1 MPRPSV
7 RRAVLRSVGAGGL
20 LLALAVAAAPIAAAG
35 YADNGGSGSGWLRL
49 RTTGYLF
56 QSVDE
61 YGVTLDRFGGYQQFD
76 AGVAGLGGG
85 RVGLRISGRF
95 ADDLALKERVTDRSR
110 LYVGHLEL
118 RPVPKLTARFGRQFV
133 QEGPTGLTLDGL
145 WFSARPWPLGEVR
158 LWGGARAPL
167 GRTFKSG
174 NLDESAAWGARILAT
189 CPRRLYRVGAS
200 FAYRERDGKVAARP
214 LGLEA
219 QLIRLPS
226 VPGLR
231 ATGRVAYD
239 LERETWDRAEAL
251 AQWRMGAG
259 LPVLAAQIVDRRP
272 AIDAGSYF
280 TRFLEDEE
288 RIRVGRASVRYDHR
302 NGFGVEAEWVGSFVE
317 ERTATRL
324 GGALVFPMG
333 RLGYSARL
341 GDAGEESRWFGDLA
355 LPVLPWLRFEA
366 GATLLTY
373 ALLEDAPAS
382 DERDLT
388 SAYGRAYLR
397 PCEGVGVVLEV
408 QDLVNPDVDH
418 DVRFLAG
425 LDLTAGF
432 GMSSFG
438 LQPGCCTNPTGGRPR

>member
-7 RRAVLRSVGAGGL
+7 RWRVLRIAGSGAL
-20 LLALAVAAAPIAAAG
+20 LLALAAFATPVAAAG
-35 YADNGGSGSGWLRL
+35 CDADGCTGTGWLRL

-76 AGVAGLGGG
+76 AGLAGLAGG
-85 RVGLRISGRF
+85 RMGLRISGRF

-118 RPVPKLTARFGRQFV
+118 RPMPKLTARLGRQFV

-145 WFSARPWPLGEVR
+145 WLSARPWRLGEIR
-158 LWGGARAPL
+158 WWGGARAPL

-174 NLDESAAWGARILAT
+174 NLDESAAWGARLLAT
-189 CPRRLYRVGAS
+189 CPQRRFRVGAS

-214 LGLEA
+214 LGLEG
-219 QLIRLPS
+219 QLLRLPG

-231 ATGRVAYD
+231 ASGRVAYD
-239 LERETWDRAEAL
+239 LEQEAWDRAEAL
-251 AQWRMGAG
+251 AQYAMGAG

-280 TRFLEDEE
+280 MRFLEDEE

-302 NGFGVEAEWVGSFVE
+302 SGFGGEAEWVGSFVD

-333 RLGYSARL
+333 RLGYSARV
-341 GDAGEESRWFGDLA
+341 GDAGEESRWFGD
-355 LPVLPWLRFEA
+355 VGYTVMPWLRFEA

-373 ALLEDAPAS
+373 ALLEDAPAA

-388 SAYGRAYLR
+388 SAYGRLHLR
-397 PCEGVGVVLEV
+397 PREGVGVVLEL
-408 QDLVNPDVDH
+408 QDVMNPDVDH
-418 DVRFLAG
+418 DLRFLAG
-425 LDLTAGF
+425 LDLTASF
-432 GMSSFG
+432 GMGGYG
-438 LQPGCCTNPTGGRPR
+438 LQPCGCAKTSGGPQR